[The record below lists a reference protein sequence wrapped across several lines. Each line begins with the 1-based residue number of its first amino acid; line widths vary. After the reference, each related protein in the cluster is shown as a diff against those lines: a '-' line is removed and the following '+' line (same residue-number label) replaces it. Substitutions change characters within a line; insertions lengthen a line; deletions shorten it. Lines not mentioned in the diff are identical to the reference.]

1 MTPAFRVTML
11 WSVAA
16 AAGAAAILTVAWPVD
31 RPPAP
36 IPPAL
41 GQSAPPA
48 LALDQPAD
56 GSTLVVEHNL
66 FDRTR
71 RPPAERELVAA
82 ADTFPEPMAIGEGD
96 SVPSSPDASFS
107 VEPVPALFGI
117 VDSPSGRRAL
127 LRLDPASPRAALFA
141 TGDGTAGW
149 RVVQIGPDVVT
160 LDGPTGR
167 QVVSLSPRPRT
178 P

>member
-1 MTPAFRVTML
+1 MTPARRLLLL

-16 AAGAAAILTVAWPVD
+16 VSGIAAFVTLVWPVD
-31 RPPAP
+31 RPPAA

-48 LALDQPAD
+48 LA
-56 GSTLVVEHNL
+56 GSTPPDLSPLVVDHNL
-66 FDRTR
+66 FDRSR
-71 RPPAERELVAA
+71 RPPADRELVVV
-82 ADTFPEPMAIGEGD
+82 ADTFPEAVAVGEGD

-107 VEPVPALFGI
+107 VDPVPALYGI

-127 LRLDPASPRAALFA
+127 LRLDPESPRAALFA

-149 RVVQIGPDVVT
+149 RVVLIGPDAVT
-160 LDGPTGR
+160 LEGPTGR